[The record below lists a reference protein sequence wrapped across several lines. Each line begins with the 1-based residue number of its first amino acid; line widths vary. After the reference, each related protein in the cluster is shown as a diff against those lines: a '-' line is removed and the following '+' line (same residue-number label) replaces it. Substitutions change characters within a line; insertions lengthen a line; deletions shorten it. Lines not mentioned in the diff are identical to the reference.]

1 MPARVVAVLMIVFGV
16 IQGIGEILEFKG
28 KIVPEFMKLRKRF
41 ARKRKE
47 KEALGKLPDFLDKYE
62 STLSDIVSS
71 LGEVKDLYK
80 DIQGHYSKDNV
91 AKRDGWMKEVN
102 EHIVSSEKQK
112 AEQARVI
119 QEQADV
125 MKDLADKLDKN
136 SADTLRILI
145 DNKRNYL
152 LDFTT
157 KAVDMSC
164 PLTKEQYQR
173 FFTVH
178 GEYEQLIEDNHL
190 VNGQVVVAYD
200 IVTRSFEERMKKH
213 AFIEDGGYN
222 L

>member
-80 DIQGHYSKDNV
+80 DIQGHYSKDNI

>member
-80 DIQGHYSKDNV
+80 DIQGHYSKNNI